1 MIDKTGELRKTS
13 HSQMSSKRCLL
24 KFCDI
29 HRKTLVLESLFIKTR
44 LQHRCFSV
52 NIAKNVRQHFFIEH
66 LCLKQSIKDISRN
79 TASKFE
85 GHHAAQLNFCR
96 YEGFCLASKTKITAA
111 TSNGILLNFT
121 TATFENNFLGGG
133 GRAASEKKTGGEGRA
148 VTLVVSVFLFF
159 QGSYLSRHETIF
171 MQNFVFSLHKIL
183 HGRAFQLGLCY

>member
-1 MIDKTGELRKTS
+1 MMIDKTGELRKTS

-66 LCLKQSIKDISRN
+66 LRLKQSIKDISRN

-121 TATFENNFLGGG
+121 TANFENNFLGEGAG
-133 GRAASEKKTGGEGRA
+133 LLLKRKQEEKD
-148 VTLVVSVFLFF
+148 V
-159 QGSYLSRHETIF
+159 Q
-171 MQNFVFSLHKIL
+171 
-183 HGRAFQLGLCY
+183 